1 MKKLVEIVSLNDE
14 TDYIS
19 LDLNNDLNQ
28 LKLIIKKYFGIYEKE
43 QIWFK
48 NGTMISTEKIETNET
63 DRIHILVHNQWLKI
77 YVKNTNYQIIDLP
90 MFRSK
95 NTINDIKL
103 LIFSKY
109 KIRPDKFYLL
119 YNNEILND
127 QEYLSKYNIQNL
139 TTLNLVIKNQS
150 GFN

>member
-48 NGTMISTEKIETNET
+48 NGKMINSNKIEANET
-63 DRIHILVHNQWLKI
+63 DRIHILVHNQWLKVYI
-77 YVKNTNYQIIDLP
+77 KSTNDQIIDLP

-95 NTINDIKL
+95 NTIKDIKL
-103 LIFSKY
+103 LIFSKCRL
-109 KIRPDKFYLL
+109 RPDKFYLL

-139 TTLNLVIKNQS
+139 TTLNLVIKNES

>member
-77 YVKNTNYQIIDLP
+77 YIKNTNNQIIDLP

-103 LIFSKY
+103 LIFSKC
-109 KIRPDKFYLL
+109 KIRPDKFYLI

>member
-48 NGTMISTEKIETNET
+48 NGIMINSNKIIASET
-63 DRIHILVHNQWLKI
+63 DRIHVLVHNQWLKVYI
-77 YVKNTNYQIIDLP
+77 KSTNDKIIDLP

-95 NTINDIKL
+95 NTIKDIKL
-103 LIFSKY
+103 LIFLNVNLDLISFIYYIIMKY
-109 KIRPDKFYLL
+109 
-119 YNNEILND
+119 
-127 QEYLSKYNIQNL
+127 
-139 TTLNLVIKNQS
+139 
-150 GFN
+150 

>member
-19 LDLNNDLNQ
+19 LDLNHELNK
-28 LKLIIKKYFGIYEKE
+28 LKLIVKKYFGIYEHE

-48 NGTMISTEKIETNET
+48 NGKMITSNKIITNET
-63 DRIHILVHNQWLKI
+63 DRLHVLVHNQWLKI
-77 YVKNTNYQIIDLP
+77 YIKNTNNQIIDLP

-95 NTINDIKL
+95 NTIKDIKL

-109 KIRPDKFYLL
+109 KIRPDNFYLL
-119 YNNEILND
+119 FNNEILND
-127 QEYLSKYNIQNL
+127 KEYISKYNIQNL
-139 TTLNLVIKNQS
+139 TTLNLIIKNQS

>member
-48 NGTMISTEKIETNET
+48 NGTMISTDKIETNET
-63 DRIHILVHNQWLKI
+63 DRIHVLVHNQWLKVYI
-77 YVKNTNYQIIDLP
+77 KSTTDQIIDLP
-90 MFRSK
+90 LFRSK
-95 NTINDIKL
+95 NTIKDIKL
-103 LIFSKY
+103 LIFSKCRL
-109 KIRPDKFYLL
+109 RPDKFYLL

-127 QEYLSKYNIQNL
+127 HEYLSKYNIQNL
-139 TTLNLVIKNQS
+139 TTLNLVIKNES

>member
-48 NGTMISTEKIETNET
+48 NGKIITTNKIETNET
-63 DRIHILVHNQWLKI
+63 DRIHVLVHNQWLKVFI
-77 YVKNTNYQIIDLP
+77 KSTNDKIIDLP

-95 NTINDIKL
+95 NRIKDIKL
-103 LIFSKY
+103 LIFSKC
-109 KIRPDKFYLL
+109 KLRPDKFYLL

-139 TTLNLVIKNQS
+139 TTLMLVIKNES

>member
-48 NGTMISTEKIETNET
+48 NGIMIKSNKIIASET
-63 DRIHILVHNQWLKI
+63 DRIHVLVHNQWLKVYI
-77 YVKNTNYQIIDLP
+77 KSTNDKIIDLP

-95 NTINDIKL
+95 NTIKDIKL
-103 LIFSKY
+103 LIFSKC
-109 KIRPDKFYLL
+109 KLRPDKFYLL

-127 QEYLSKYNIQNL
+127 QEYLSKYNIQDL
-139 TTLNLVIKNQS
+139 TTLNLVIKNES

>member
-1 MKKLVEIVSLNDE
+1 MKKLAEIVSLNDE

-48 NGTMISTEKIETNET
+48 NGKMINSNKIEANDT
-63 DRIHILVHNQWLKI
+63 DRIHVLVHNQWLKVYI
-77 YVKNTNYQIIDLP
+77 KSTNDQNIDLP
-90 MFRSK
+90 LFRSK
-95 NTINDIKL
+95 NTIKDIKL
-103 LIFSKY
+103 LIFSKCRL
-109 KIRPDKFYLL
+109 RPDKFYLL

-139 TTLNLVIKNQS
+139 TTLNLVIKNES

>member
-77 YVKNTNYQIIDLP
+77 YIKNTNYQIIDLP

>member
-19 LDLNNDLNQ
+19 LDLKNDLNQ
-28 LKLIIKKYFGIYEKE
+28 LKLIIKKYFGIYENE

-48 NGTMISTEKIETNET
+48 NGVMIETGKIIANET
-63 DRIHILVHNQWLKI
+63 DRIHVLVNNQWLKVFI
-77 YVKNTNYQIIDLP
+77 KSTNNQIIDLP

-95 NTINDIKL
+95 NRIMDIKL
-103 LIFSKY
+103 LIFSKC
-109 KIRPDKFYLL
+109 KLRPDKFYLL

-139 TTLNLVIKNQS
+139 TTLNLVIKNES
-150 GFN
+150 GFY

>member
-48 NGTMISTEKIETNET
+48 NGKMITLNKIIANET
-63 DRIHILVHNQWLKI
+63 DRIHVLVNNQWFKI
-77 YVKNTNYQIIDLP
+77 FIKSTNNKIIDLP

-95 NTINDIKL
+95 NTIKDIKL
-103 LIFSKY
+103 LIFSKC

-119 YNNEILND
+119 FNNQILND
-127 QEYLSKYNIQNL
+127 KEYLSKYNIQNL
-139 TTLNLVIKNQS
+139 TTLNLIVKNES
-150 GFN
+150 GLN